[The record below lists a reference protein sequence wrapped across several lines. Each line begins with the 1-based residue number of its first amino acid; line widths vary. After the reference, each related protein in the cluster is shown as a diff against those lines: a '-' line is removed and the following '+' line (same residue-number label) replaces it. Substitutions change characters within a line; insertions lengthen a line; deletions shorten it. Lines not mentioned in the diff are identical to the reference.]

1 MSTVAE
7 TLDLPTIVTA
17 ITSAYRGRFAPTPS
31 GPLHLGS
38 LFTALASWLAA
49 RQAGGEWHLRIDDLD
64 RPRVVAGAEDVILH
78 QLEAHGLHWD
88 GPLVRQSAHEPEYRA
103 ALDQLT
109 ANGWLYACTC
119 TRAVLSAT
127 SLVGPD
133 GPVYAGT
140 CRARTSPH
148 VGAPAAQRLR
158 IPDGLLHWQDG
169 VQGLVQRTLPQDA
182 GDCVLRRADG
192 QIGYHLACALDELR
206 MGITEVVRGADLL
219 GATVHQ
225 QALLKALALPPPRY
239 AHVPVL
245 LAADGRKLSKQNG
258 AAALDTPAAA
268 VSRQLLFCLHA
279 MQLVPP
285 TELVGASA
293 EAILQWAVPQWHALR
308 LAHLTALPA
317 LP

>member
-7 TLDLPTIVTA
+7 TLDFSTIVTS
-17 ITSAYRGRFAPTPS
+17 ITPAYRGRFAPTPS

-49 RQAGGEWHLRIDDLD
+49 RQAGGQWLLRIDDLD
-64 RPRVVAGAEDVILH
+64 RPRCVAGAEDMILH
-78 QLEAHGLHWD
+78 QLDAHGLHWH
-88 GPLVRQSAHEPEYRA
+88 GAIVRQGEHEAAYRA
-103 ALDQLT
+103 ALQQLVQQ
-109 ANGWLYACTC
+109 GLLYACTC
-119 TRAVLSAT
+119 TRATLAAT
-127 SLVGPD
+127 SLAGPD

-140 CRARTSPH
+140 CRTHTAAAANTST
-148 VGAPAAQRLR
+148 ALRLR
-158 IPDGLLHWQDG
+158 LPDGALQWQDG

-192 QIGYHLACALDELR
+192 QCGYHLACALDEVR

-225 QALLKALALPPPRY
+225 QALLQALALPPPRY

-258 AAALDTPAAA
+258 AAALETSAAA
-268 VSRQLLFCLHA
+268 VSQQLLFCLHA
-279 MQLVPP
+279 MRLGPP
-285 TELVGASA
+285 AELIGANA
-293 EAILQWAVPQWHALR
+293 ETILQWAVPAWDAQR
-308 LAHLTALPA
+308 LAQGTTLPA
-317 LP
+317 TP